1 MSKKKLTLEEH
12 YEQRLKNLWKLSPFV
27 LRFTE
32 LSSHT
37 GPVLVVKERVEKEK
51 SETGKTLGSVRDRGS
66 LYGENLKLL
75 QARLKPIL
83 EHVVDEGGVPLDLQ
97 RFISKEGLKLR
108 GNLPLDE
115 EAGAKLALIFKLQSR
130 LHNPDRLELLAR
142 RVQRFSREE
151 AAYWLGRTTHYGSDA
166 NRWATAGLR
175 TLLCGTS
182 NQDAGIVRQLNK
194 LR

>member
-1 MSKKKLTLEEH
+1 MSKKKPKLQELFEKT
-12 YEQRLKNLWKLSPFV
+12 LKNRWRTAPFV

-32 LSSHT
+32 RADHT
-37 GPVLVVKERVEKEK
+37 GTVLVIKERVEKETSDSGK
-51 SETGKTLGSVRDRGS
+51 SLGSLRDRGS
-66 LYGENLKLL
+66 LYGENLKFL
-75 QARLKPIL
+75 QTRIKPIL
-83 EHVVDEGGVPLDLQ
+83 EHVVDEGGIPLELQ
-97 RFISKEGLKLR
+97 RFISQEGLKLR
-108 GNLPLDE
+108 DNLPLDE
-115 EAGAKLALIFKLQSR
+115 ESGAKLALIFKLQSR

-166 NRWATAGLR
+166 NRWAVAGLR
-175 TLLCGTS
+175 TMLCGTS